1 MSIVTLIEQNQDF
14 YNLVEEWCEDYG
26 VKVGNYDLFTH
37 KTINEIF
44 KKDEKYGYLR
54 LSTTNDQEHFRLSY
68 TVYGCEGGASG
79 YFPLSEEDIYEGS
92 KGKFVSVFNGGFIG
106 DDVEE
111 LAAQLYN
118 WCRENGY
125 Q

>member
-1 MSIVTLIEQNQDF
+1 MNIFNFLPKRIDLTKYYDSLPEELIENISLDRDG
-14 YNLVEEWCEDYG
+14 E
-26 VKVGNYDLFTH
+26 
-37 KTINEIF
+37 
-44 KKDEKYGYLR
+44 EKYGYLR

-92 KGKFVSVFNGGFIG
+92 KGKFVSVFSGGFIG
-106 DDVEE
+106 DNVEE
-111 LAAQLYN
+111 LAEQLYN

>member
-1 MSIVTLIEQNQDF
+1 MNIFNFLPKRIDLTKYYDSLPEELIENISLDRDG
-14 YNLVEEWCEDYG
+14 E
-26 VKVGNYDLFTH
+26 
-37 KTINEIF
+37 
-44 KKDEKYGYLR
+44 EKYGYLR

-92 KGKFVSVFNGGFIG
+92 KGKFVSVFSGGFIG
-106 DDVEE
+106 DNVEE
-111 LAAQLYN
+111 LAKQLYN